1 MMMSEFIDRTGFTP
15 TYEEYLKIEEAYYNF
30 DGNKDAFCKAFVS
43 ANGEKEICSLRA
55 KKIEQLKS
63 QLVESDRIVKE
74 MAERYEQKLRLLQ
87 AQLDAALEWKPS
99 SGGTNMEQA
108 RYERLL
114 NCGTSKKLTV
124 EEAKQFIADEC
135 GFDPDKIHIVTEVST
150 YEVNKYR
157 QTRKSATFT
166 REPVYES
173 TDWNYVRFD
182 CANFMYEFVNGEIR
196 FYCC

>member
-1 MMMSEFIDRTGFTP
+1 MMMSEFIERTGFTP
-15 TYEEYLKIEEAYYNF
+15 TYEEYLKIEEAYYGF
-30 DGNKDAFCKAFVS
+30 EGSKDAFCKAFVS
-43 ANGEKEICSLRA
+43 ANGEKQIYKKRA
-55 KKIEQLKS
+55 DRIEQLKS
-63 QLVESDRIVKE
+63 QLVENDRTFKE
-74 MAERYEQKLRLLQ
+74 MADKYERKLKLLQ
-87 AQLDAALEWKPS
+87 AQLDAELDWKPS
-99 SGGTNMEQA
+99 SCGTNMEQA
-108 RYERLL
+108 RYEKLL
-114 NCGTSKKLTV
+114 NSGTSKKLTV
-124 EEAKQFIADEC
+124 EEAKQFIAEEC
-135 GFDPDKIHIVTEVST
+135 GFDHDKIHIVTEVST

>member
-74 MAERYEQKLRLLQ
+74 MTERYEQKLRLLQ
-87 AQLDAALEWKPS
+87 AQLDAELEWKPS

-114 NCGTSKKLTV
+114 NCGTSRPALPSSLV
-124 EEAKQFIADEC
+124 IRV
-135 GFDPDKIHIVTEVST
+135 P
-150 YEVNKYR
+150 
-157 QTRKSATFT
+157 TFC
-166 REPVYES
+166 VHAS
-173 TDWNYVRFD
+173 SV
-182 CANFMYEFVNGEIR
+182 
-196 FYCC
+196 

>member
-87 AQLDAALEWKPS
+87 AQLDAELEWKPS
-99 SGGTNMEQA
+99 SSGTNMEQA

>member
-30 DGNKDAFCKAFVS
+30 DGNKDDFCRAFVS
-43 ANGEKEICSLRA
+43 ENGEKQIYQKRA
-55 KKIEQLKS
+55 ELIEQLKS
-63 QLVESDRIVKE
+63 QLVESDRTFKE
-74 MAERYEQKLRLLQ
+74 MADKYERKVKLLQ
-87 AQLDAALEWKPS
+87 AQLDAELEWKPS
-99 SGGTNMEQA
+99 SGGTNMDQA
-108 RYERLL
+108 RYEKLL

-135 GFDPDKIHIVTEVST
+135 GFDPDKIQIVTEVST

-157 QTRKSATFT
+157 QTRKSATFS

-182 CANFMYEFVNGEIR
+182 CANFMYEFVNGDIH

>member
-30 DGNKDAFCKAFVS
+30 DGNKDDFCRAFVS
-43 ANGEKEICSLRA
+43 ENGEKQIYQKRA
-55 KKIEQLKS
+55 ELIEQLKS
-63 QLVESDRIVKE
+63 QLVESDRTFKE
-74 MAERYEQKLRLLQ
+74 MADKYDRKIKLLQ
-87 AQLDAALEWKPS
+87 AQLDAELDWKPS

-108 RYERLL
+108 RYEKLL

-135 GFDPDKIHIVTEVST
+135 GFDPDKIHIVKEVST